1 MYSESL
7 IMTEKLNYLIFFI
20 KNPDCPFYQDS
31 IGIKDE
37 TIPFDLI

>member
-1 MYSESL
+1 
-7 IMTEKLNYLIFFI
+7 MTEKLNYLIFI